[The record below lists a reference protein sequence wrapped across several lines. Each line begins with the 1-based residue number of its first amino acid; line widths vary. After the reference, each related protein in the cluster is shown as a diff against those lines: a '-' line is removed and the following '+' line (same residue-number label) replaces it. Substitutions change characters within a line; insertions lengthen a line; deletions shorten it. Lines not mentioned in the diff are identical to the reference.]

1 MNVSSRMA
9 QLKIGSARDAALV
22 RTADALLWPIGAV
35 RRVWRRRPATS
46 PRQILCLR
54 LERIG
59 DLVMTLPALAELR
72 ACVPEAAI
80 DLVVGSWNK
89 SLARSIPGIRE
100 VEVADAN
107 WLARDDAGRSL
118 EGLLLGATSWRQ
130 RGYDL
135 AINFEPDI
143 RTNMLLAAVGARWT
157 AGFARGGGGPLVDS
171 ALDYDTSRHTTVNA
185 IGLVRS
191 LFPAATVPAVDFQ
204 LELPEAARAEAARL
218 LLPVKGD
225 VTIGIH
231 VSAGREVKQW
241 PVERFRDVA
250 RVLQERGAA
259 LVFTGSADD
268 RAMVDAVRA
277 SLNPQSVLD
286 LTGRVDVPVL
296 ASVIARLDLLLTV
309 DTGPMHLASATGTP
323 IVAIFGPSD
332 PARYAP
338 TGPRDCVVRVDL
350 PCSPCNRIRQPP
362 ARCVGHTPDCLMGV
376 SVADVL
382 KAIDVVVWPDRVAA
396 AAGTRP

>member
-1 MNVSSRMA
+1 MA
-9 QLKIGSARDAALV
+9 QLKIGSSRDAALV
-22 RTADALLWPIGAV
+22 RTADALLWPMGAV
-35 RRVWRRRPATS
+35 RRMWRRRPTAA

-72 ACVPEAAI
+72 SRVPGAAI

-89 SLARSIPGIRE
+89 ALARSIPGIRQ

-107 WLARDDAGRSL
+107 WLARDTGGQSL
-118 EGLLLGATSWRQ
+118 EGLLLGAIAWRQ

-135 AINFEPDI
+135 GINFEPDI
-143 RTNMLLAAVGARWT
+143 RTNMLLAAAGARWT
-157 AGFARGGGGPLVDS
+157 AGFASGGGGALLDT
-171 ALDYDTSRHTTVNA
+171 ALDYDTTRHTTANA
-185 IGLVRS
+185 IALVHS
-191 LFPAATVPAVDFQ
+191 LFPAGTTTVDAR
-204 LELPEAARAEAARL
+204 LELPDSARAEAARL
-218 LLPVKGD
+218 LLPVKRG

-241 PVERFRDVA
+241 PVERFREVA
-250 RVLQERGAA
+250 TILQERGAA

-268 RAMVDAVRA
+268 RAMVDAVKA
-277 SLNPQSVLD
+277 PLNMSSVLD
-286 LTGRVDVPVL
+286 LTGRVDIPVL
-296 ASVIARLDLLLTV
+296 AAVIAGLDLLLTV

-323 IVAIFGPSD
+323 IVAIFGPSV
-332 PARYAP
+332 PARYGP
-338 TGPRDCVVRVDL
+338 TGPRDRVVRVDL

-376 SVADVL
+376 SVAAVL
-382 KAIDVVVWPDRVAA
+382 EAVDSVVWPDRVPEAA
-396 AAGTRP
+396 SARP

>member
-1 MNVSSRMA
+1 MIFSSRMA
-9 QLKIGSARDAALV
+9 QLKIGSSRDAALV
-22 RTADALLWPIGAV
+22 RTADALLWPMGVV
-35 RRVWRRRPATS
+35 RHMWRRRPTAA

-72 ACVPEAAI
+72 SRVPDAAI

-89 SLARSIPGIRE
+89 ALARSIPGIRQI
-100 VEVADAN
+100 EVADAN
-107 WLARDDAGRSL
+107 WLARDDGGRSL
-118 EGLLLGATSWRQ
+118 EGLLIGAMAWRQ

-143 RTNMLLAAVGARWT
+143 RTNMLLAVAGARWT
-157 AGFARGGGGPLVDS
+157 AGFASGGGGSLLDT
-171 ALDYDTSRHTTVNA
+171 ALDYDTTRHTTVNA
-185 IGLVRS
+185 VGLVQS
-191 LFPAATVPAVDFQ
+191 LFPAGTTTAIDARI
-204 LELPEAARAEAARL
+204 EIPEAARADAARL
-218 LLPVKGD
+218 LPPVRRD

-250 RVLQERGAA
+250 RILQERGAA

-268 RAMVDAVRA
+268 RAMVDAVKA
-277 SLNPQSVLD
+277 PLNMSSVVD
-286 LTGRVDVPVL
+286 LTGRVDIPVL
-296 ASVIARLDLLLTV
+296 AAVIADLDLLLTV

-332 PARYAP
+332 PARYGP
-338 TGPRDCVVRVDL
+338 TGPRDRIVRVDL

-376 SVADVL
+376 SVAAVL
-382 KAIDVVVWPDRVAA
+382 KAIDDVVWPDRVPEAA
-396 AAGTRP
+396 SARP

>member
-1 MNVSSRMA
+1 
-9 QLKIGSARDAALV
+9 
-22 RTADALLWPIGAV
+22 
-35 RRVWRRRPATS
+35 
-46 PRQILCLR
+46 
-54 LERIG
+54 
-59 DLVMTLPALAELR
+59 
-72 ACVPEAAI
+72 
-80 DLVVGSWNK
+80 VGSWNK
-89 SLARSIPGIRE
+89 ALARSIPGIRQ

-107 WLARDDAGRSL
+107 WLARDGGGRSL
-118 EGLLLGATSWRQ
+118 EGLLLGAVEWRQ

-143 RTNMLLAAVGARWT
+143 RTNMLLAAAGAGWT
-157 AGFARGGGGPLVDS
+157 AGFASGGGGALLDI
-171 ALDYDTSRHTTVNA
+171 ALDYDTTRHTTVNA

-191 LFPAATVPAVDFQ
+191 LFPAATTRTVDTR
-204 LELPEAARAEAARL
+204 LELPEAARAAAARL
-218 LLPVKGD
+218 LLPISGD
-225 VTIGIH
+225 VMIGIH
-231 VSAGREVKQW
+231 VSAGRDVKQW

-250 RVLQERGAA
+250 QILQERGAA

-268 RAMVDAVRA
+268 RAMVDAVKA
-277 SLNPQSVLD
+277 PLSPQSVLD

-332 PARYAP
+332 PARYGP
-338 TGPRDCVVRVDL
+338 TGPRDRIVRVDL

-382 KAIDVVVWPDRVAA
+382 KAVDDVVWPDRMAA
-396 AAGTRP
+396 AAGARP